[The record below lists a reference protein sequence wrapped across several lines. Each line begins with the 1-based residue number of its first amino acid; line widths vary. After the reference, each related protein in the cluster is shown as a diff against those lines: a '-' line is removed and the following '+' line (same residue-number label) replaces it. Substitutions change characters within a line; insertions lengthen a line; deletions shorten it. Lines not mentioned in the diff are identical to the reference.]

1 VKAPELVHWSRPGLA
16 RHASA
21 NRAIV
26 FVHGIFSDHNTFEAC
41 YDTFVEDVRFNDFE
55 FFYYDYDYNDSLEN
69 NGKLLAKIL
78 TKRFG
83 PDDQVVI
90 IAHSMGGLVARI
102 AIVSERMLFVRCL
115 FLLGTPNVGAIR
127 MAQVSLLAQLV
138 LGTLQVAFA
147 VFPRKEG
154 IVDLTRAG
162 EILESYRDKSNY
174 ADHVDYVSIPGL
186 YFHEGRSYWELGRD
200 VATKVFALLQLGL
213 TVLAVY
219 FPRFAIR
226 LSMPHDGIVEMASNN
241 LVPCVVG
248 RESEKKDSI
257 NFSTTSPT
265 TYAHVEPHSCR
276 RLTHIRIHSDRDVIE
291 TIAEILLT
299 QPSSTRSRLVMWYE
313 GLSGPRKGRITRV
326 QFRP

>member
-102 AIVSERMLFVRCL
+102 AIVSERMLFVREPQTSVQYGWHKCRCSPSWCSERCRL
-115 FLLGTPNVGAIR
+115 HLRFFPEKKELLI
-127 MAQVSLLAQLV
+127 LLAQV
-138 LGTLQVAFA
+138 KFWNRIA
-147 VFPRKEG
+147 
-154 IVDLTRAG
+154 
-162 EILESYRDKSNY
+162 
-174 ADHVDYVSIPGL
+174 
-186 YFHEGRSYWELGRD
+186 
-200 VATKVFALLQLGL
+200 
-213 TVLAVY
+213 
-219 FPRFAIR
+219 
-226 LSMPHDGIVEMASNN
+226 
-241 LVPCVVG
+241 
-248 RESEKKDSI
+248 
-257 NFSTTSPT
+257 TSPT
-265 TYAHVEPHSCR
+265 M
-276 RLTHIRIHSDRDVIE
+276 RIMWITSRFRVCIF
-291 TIAEILLT
+291 
-299 QPSSTRSRLVMWYE
+299 TRGVPTGSLEEMWRQKS
-313 GLSGPRKGRITRV
+313 LRC
-326 QFRP
+326 FNWD